1 MFTILAVCLLVAA
14 CFGMAWLHR
23 RGASPAIAAAAWLAY
38 PPYEYWYQSRCTG
51 ECNIR
56 VDLVLIAG
64 FLLVVS
70 VLAVVS
76 FVRSTRR
83 RTKTGTET

>member
-1 MFTILAVCLLVAA
+1 VVTILAICLPIALG
-14 CFGMAWLHR
+14 FGLAWFHR
-23 RGASPAIAAAAWLAY
+23 RGASPAIAAVAWLAY

-64 FLLVVS
+64 FLLVIS
-70 VLAVVS
+70 VLAAVS
-76 FVRSTRR
+76 VIRR
-83 RTKTGTET
+83 RRKPEAKP